1 MEIENTTPELT
12 QRRCAQFRLKI
23 LLIVTGLLLAAVFFS
38 QLSPSVVKK
47 LGPAAE
53 TVYDLFNAP
62 TTEPLS
68 LSGQRVVSDVNA
80 LGGHA
85 GVVERTPGLF
95 GLLGRKELFSID
107 FTHVAPAAR
116 MSSSAIVSSRSWPRA
131 MGIESGNLPDRHHS
145 DRPGTSC
152 AR

>member
-12 QRRCAQFRLKI
+12 QRRRNQFRLKI

-68 LSGQRVVSDVNA
+68 LSGQRVVADVDA
-80 LGGHA
+80 VWRSRGRRRADAGA
-85 GVVERTPGLF
+85 FRSSRPQGVVLDRFHT
-95 GLLGRKELFSID
+95 SS
-107 FTHVAPAAR
+107 PAAR
-116 MSSSAIVSSRSWPRA
+116 MSSSAIVSSALLCQEPWGSNL
-131 MGIESGNLPDRHHS
+131 GNLPDRH
-145 DRPGTSC
+145 RQ
-152 AR
+152 